1 MSTSAI
7 GLAEKYSVARLGARE
22 LEILRLIAHGD
33 SVIDWKWLR
42 FTTREQVDEFLHLN
56 LFDPSNSADQRRLYG
71 ILKQA
76 VVYLRKTFR
85 YRVAAPVAQPRQ
97 IQDLFLLASGAIEPK
112 RYRRI
117 ACVVLKV
124 MHTIHHIDARELLFI
139 ARVSEVELSQ
149 MVDSRVRE
157 TVERLTREL
166 PIVAFE
172 GKPKSRESIVTKLI
186 SKKDNLAAQVYDRH
200 RYRIVVRDRDALVT
214 TLVALSHELFPF
226 NYVLPGQ
233 TQNSLLTMAEVA
245 PMSPSLRAAA
255 RLLDMDEAHEE
266 PDRNEFSGQSY
277 RILNFIVDLPLRID
291 ATVMAARHE
300 GDADLGCIVFAPV
313 ELQLVDEATRAHNET
328 GENAHTRYKRRQLRK
343 VLARLSRGLVVP
355 KGVKQKPGPM
365 GSEGT

>member
-1 MSTSAI
+1 MSKPVSA
-7 GLAEKYSVARLGARE
+7 LEKYSVDRLGVRE
-22 LEILRLIAHGD
+22 LEILQLIAHGD
-33 SVIDWKWLR
+33 SVIDWKWLH
-42 FTTREQVDEFLHLN
+42 FTTREEVDEFLRLN
-56 LFDPSNSADQRRLYG
+56 LFDPDDSGDQRRMEA
-71 ILKQA
+71 ILRQA

-85 YRVAAPVAQPRQ
+85 YKVAVPVSQPRR
-97 IQDLFLLASGAIEPK
+97 IQDLFLLASGAIEPR

-124 MHTIHHIDARELLFI
+124 MHTIHHIDARELLFM

-157 TVERLTREL
+157 TVERLRQEL

-186 SKKDNLAAQVYDRH
+186 SKRDNLAAQVYDRH
-200 RYRIVVRDRDALVT
+200 RYRIVVKDREALIT

-233 TQNSLLTMAEVA
+233 TQNSLLTLGEVA
-245 PMSPSLRAAA
+245 RMSPSLKAAA
-255 RLLDMDEAHEE
+255 RQLDLDDETEAPE
-266 PDRNEFSGQSY
+266 RNEFSGRSY

-291 ATVMAARHE
+291 ATVMATRHE
-300 GDADLGCIVFAPV
+300 GDADLGRIVFAPV

-355 KGVKQKPGPM
+355 KGGKQVSGSRGPE
-365 GSEGT
+365 GS